1 MPRNFAKR
9 IYGPYFPYN
18 HGSKHQPVEG
28 EKKDLEAKI
37 ELAWFKFISIFK
49 KK

>member
-18 HGSKHQPVEG
+18 HGSKHSEENKEQN
-28 EKKDLEAKI
+28 LEVKI
-37 ELAWFKFISIFK
+37 KLSWLKLLSILK

>member
-18 HGSKHQPVEG
+18 HGSKHQPG
-28 EKKDLEAKI
+28 ENGKQDLESKI
-37 ELAWFKFISIFK
+37 ELAWFKLISVFK